1 MILIAALKERQKF
14 MSDSLLDALDEISD
28 EDENSEEN
36 EADAQDVNDALGGNE
51 AYWKSRNQTKKVQ
64 KALQD
69 SEDQNREDE
78 DATNREE

>member
-1 MILIAALKERQKF
+1 
-14 MSDSLLDALDEISD
+14 MSDSLLDALDEISNSDD
-28 EDENSEEN
+28 EEESDS
-36 EADAQDVNDALGGNE
+36 DAQDVNDALGGNE